1 LKNLNDS
8 LALIIAKG
16 AQLVAITPEA
26 SAGIDSTITKTGAVF
41 PILYDEGA
49 KMAAAYQVSYKVDDR
64 TVSRYKMTGI
74 DLLKNNGQKQVVLPV
89 PAVYIINTEG
99 TVTYRY
105 FDENY
110 KKRVSVA
117 EILKNIK

>member
-1 LKNLNDS
+1 MLVTSATATEAPETSQSTCVALVTTHDS
-8 LALIIAKG
+8 QPVSSAL
-16 AQLVAITPEA
+16 
-26 SAGIDSTITKTGAVF
+26 
-41 PILYDEGA
+41 
-49 KMAAAYQVSYKVDDR
+49 
-64 TVSRYKMTGI
+64 
-74 DLLKNNGQKQVVLPV
+74 LPV
-89 PAVYIINTEG
+89 PAVYIVNKEG